1 MAQEQHH
8 AIVSAIASREGA
20 RAEALAREHARI
32 ARANMQYLL
41 DADRGLMARV
51 PSLALVVD

>member
-1 MAQEQHH
+1 M
-8 AIVSAIASREGA
+8 SAALESFLA

-32 ARANMQYLL
+32 ARGNLQYLL
-41 DADRGLMARV
+41 DEGRSLIPQV